1 MPRRSCR
8 NLPCANLSVVKS
20 FRYWL
25 LVFLAVLLPIKAA
38 MAAAMLCPPAGIGMQ
53 GQLRVTLHDGTAEV
67 GVTHEHRAHEHGSA
81 AFGDEVQTAPHD
93 QCNFCS
99 AFCSVTPLVSG
110 LPSFLP
116 PPAHPA
122 ALFPDFSA
130 PPPSFLSDGQERP
143 PRTI

>member
-1 MPRRSCR
+1 M
-8 NLPCANLSVVKS
+8 KS

-53 GQLRVTLHDGTAEV
+53 GELRVMLQSSDGSGEV
-67 GVTHEHRAHEHGSA
+67 RLTHEHSAHEHGSA
-81 AFGDEVQTAPHD
+81 ASGDHGQTGTHD

-110 LPSFLP
+110 LPLIFA
-116 PPAHPA
+116 PPAHSA